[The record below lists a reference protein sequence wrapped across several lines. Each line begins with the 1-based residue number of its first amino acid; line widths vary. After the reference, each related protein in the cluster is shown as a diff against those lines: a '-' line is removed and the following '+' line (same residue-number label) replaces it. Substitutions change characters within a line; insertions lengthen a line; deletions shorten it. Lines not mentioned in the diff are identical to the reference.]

1 MIKKYD
7 DLPAWQFKF
16 DEVSANVYE
25 IIGTS
30 ELGHK
35 VSAKGLDVD
44 ELIEQCKEAA
54 YKIEESLRSK
64 KC

>member
-7 DLPAWQFKF
+7 DLPTWQFEF

-25 IIGTS
+25 IVGTS
-30 ELGHK
+30 EQGHK

-44 ELIEQCKEAA
+44 QLIEQCKESAH
-54 YKIEESLRSK
+54 KIEDSLRSK
-64 KC
+64 RC